1 MAKRNVVVPI
11 VIILCMFIFFV
22 FMAVMVG
29 IAVFSSEM
37 PVIGRYTVALVKVE
51 GVILDTSDEIR
62 LLHKYADSPFVR
74 AIVLRIDSPG
84 GSVGASQ
91 ELFRE
96 IRKARKRSD
105 KPIVAS
111 MGNVAASGGYYV
123 ACAADEIYANPGTVT
138 GSIGVI
144 FQTFDLQ
151 GVSKKIGFD
160 VNTIKSG
167 KFKDT
172 GSMFREMSPEEKQIL
187 QGTIDDTYDQ
197 FLDAVIEGRRVEL
210 ARAYLR
216 RSEHKT
222 SPTLSAN
229 VKPTSATQATTES
242 AKAEAVPQ
250 DVVKNYLRSFADG
263 RVLSG
268 RQAKELGLV
277 DNLGDL
283 RDAISRAAQRAGVR
297 GRPTVLQEKRKPSV
311 WDLIESRTN
320 ILSRL
325 TPRNG
330 VSLEYR
336 LSFD

>member
-1 MAKRNVVVPI
+1 MFIAVVVGI
-11 VIILCMFIFFV
+11 SV
-22 FMAVMVG
+22 FT
-29 IAVFSSEM
+29 SDM
-37 PVIGRYTVALVKVE
+37 PMMSRSTVALLKVE
-51 GVILDTSDEIR
+51 GVIMDTSNEIR

-74 AIVLRIDSPG
+74 AIVVRIESPG
-84 GSVGASQ
+84 GTVGASQ

-96 IRKARKRSD
+96 IRKARKKSD
-105 KPIVAS
+105 KPIIAS

-144 FQTFDLQ
+144 FQTYDLQ
-151 GVSKKIGFD
+151 GVSKKIGFG

-172 GSMFREMSPEEKQIL
+172 GSMFREMTPDEKQIL

-210 ARAYLR
+210 ARAHLR
-216 RSEHKT
+216 RSEPKT
-222 SPTLSAN
+222 SPTLSAAA
-229 VKPTSATQATTES
+229 KPTSATLATTET
-242 AKAEAVPQ
+242 AKAEAVPK
-250 DVVKNYLRSFADG
+250 DVVKDYLRSFADG

-268 RQAKELGLV
+268 RQANELGLV
-277 DNLGDL
+277 DHLGDL
-283 RDAISRAAQRAGVR
+283 RDAISRAAQLAGVQ
-297 GRPTVLQEKRKPSV
+297 GRPVVLQERRKPSF
-311 WDLIESRTN
+311 WDLIEGRTGV
-320 ILSRL
+320 LSRL
-325 TPRNG
+325 TPPSG